1 MKALI
6 ALTFMIIL
14 GWVAVVTFAGPDLAR
29 FIDRVLPDE
38 PVKAKVVNRRHR

>member
-1 MKALI
+1 MKLLFA
-6 ALTFMIIL
+6 TIIL

-38 PVKAKVVNRRHR
+38 PVKAKAVNRRHR

>member
-1 MKALI
+1 MKTLI
-6 ALTFMIIL
+6 ALSFLIIF

>member
-1 MKALI
+1 MKLLLA
-6 ALTFMIIL
+6 TIIL

-38 PVKAKVVNRRHR
+38 PVKAKAVNRRHR

>member
-1 MKALI
+1 MLALGWS
-6 ALTFMIIL
+6 FFCRD
-14 GWVAVVTFAGPDLAR
+14 WVAVVTFAGPDLAK